1 MEHIKEY
8 THQEYLEDSII
19 VTASQYQA
27 KISDIK
33 NKRYKIR
40 GRFGRIVRT
49 YIKKKLSWE
58 TLKT

>member
-8 THQEYLEDSII
+8 SHQEYLEDSII
-19 VTASQYQA
+19 VTGLQYQA

-33 NKRYKIR
+33 NKRYKER

>member
-1 MEHIKEY
+1 MEEY
-8 THQEYLEDSII
+8 SHQEYLEDSII
-19 VTASQYQA
+19 VTGLQYQA

-33 NKRYKIR
+33 NKRYKER